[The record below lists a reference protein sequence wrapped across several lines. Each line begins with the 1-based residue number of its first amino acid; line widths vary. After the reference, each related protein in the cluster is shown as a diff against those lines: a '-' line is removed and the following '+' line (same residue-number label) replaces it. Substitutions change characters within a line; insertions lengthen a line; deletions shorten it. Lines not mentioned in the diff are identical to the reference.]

1 MPISSVDTIP
11 LAVRHTKEQLVQPFR
26 FSQWNR
32 LAIVGLLAGELGS
45 SGACNGPSNFN
56 WPQRTDGSQHL
67 FDPGLWSTNPALFA
81 ALIAALVFAGLV
93 LGILLIYVSSV
104 MRFILFD
111 SVVAKQC
118 HIRQGWSRRQGPGLK
133 YFLFKLLYLLVT
145 FGGIVVLIGIP
156 AAFAFAV
163 GWLKAPKEHVAP
175 LILGGVVLVFLLL
188 GYTLTLAII
197 FVLTK
202 DFVIPQMALENIG
215 VTEGWRRLWAMMK
228 AEKGGYAGYLGMKIV
243 MAIGAAI
250 MVGIAA
256 LILGLVIAIPTIGLS
271 IIAVLTGKS
280 AGLTWNAYTITLAVV
295 VGSVLLAGFLYLVS
309 LISVP
314 VIVFFPAY
322 SIYFFAARYPALA
335 AVLHPAPPEPTGAKV
350 VPPFEPP
357 PLPPEAAPIG

>member
-1 MPISSVDTIP
+1 M
-11 LAVRHTKEQLVQPFR
+11 
-26 FSQWNR
+26 
-32 LAIVGLLAGELGS
+32 
-45 SGACNGPSNFN
+45 
-56 WPQRTDGSQHL
+56 
-67 FDPGLWSTNPALFA
+67 
-81 ALIAALVFAGLV
+81 
-93 LGILLIYVSSV
+93 YVSSV

-111 SVVAKQC
+111 GVLAKEC
-118 HIRQGWSRRQGPGLK
+118 HIRQGWSARQGPGLK
-133 YFLFKLLYLLVT
+133 YFLFKLLYLAT
-145 FGGIVVLIGIP
+145 TIGSIVVLVGIP
-156 AAFAFAV
+156 AAFAFAA
-163 GWLKAPKEHVAP
+163 GWLKAPKEHLAP
-175 LILGGVVLVFLLL
+175 LILGGIVLFFLLL
-188 GYTLTLAII
+188 GFVLALAII

-215 VTEGWRRLWAMMK
+215 VTEGWRRLWAMIQ

-243 MAIGAAI
+243 MAIGAAV
-250 MVGIAA
+250 MVGVAA

-271 IIAVLTGKS
+271 IVAVLTGKS

-295 VGSVLLAGFLYLVS
+295 VGSVLVAGFLYLVS

-335 AVLHPAPPEPTGAKV
+335 AVLYPAPPEPAAATA

>member
-1 MPISSVDTIP
+1 M
-11 LAVRHTKEQLVQPFR
+11 
-26 FSQWNR
+26 
-32 LAIVGLLAGELGS
+32 LAGELGS
-45 SGACNGPSNFN
+45 SGGCNGSSNFN
-56 WPQRTDGSQHL
+56 LPHQTGSSQHFL
-67 FDPGLWSTNPALFA
+67 DPGLWSIDPALFA
-81 ALIAALVFAGLV
+81 ALIAVLVLAGLV
-93 LGILLIYVSSV
+93 LGILLMYVSSV

-111 SVVAKQC
+111 SVVAKEC

-133 YFLFKLLYLLVT
+133 YFLFKLLYLLT
-145 FGGIVVLIGIP
+145 TLGGIVVLVGIP

-163 GWLKAPKEHVAP
+163 GWLKTPKEHLLP
-175 LILGGVVLVFLLL
+175 LILGGIVLFLLL
-188 GYTLTLAII
+188 LGFVLALAII
-197 FVLTK
+197 YVLTK

-215 VTEGWRRLWAMMK
+215 VTEGWRRLWGMMR

-243 MAIGAAI
+243 MAIGAAV

-271 IIAVLTGKS
+271 IVAVLTGKS

-322 SIYFFAARYPALA
+322 SIHFFAARYPALA
-335 AVLHPAPPEPTGAKV
+335 AVLNPAPPESAAATA